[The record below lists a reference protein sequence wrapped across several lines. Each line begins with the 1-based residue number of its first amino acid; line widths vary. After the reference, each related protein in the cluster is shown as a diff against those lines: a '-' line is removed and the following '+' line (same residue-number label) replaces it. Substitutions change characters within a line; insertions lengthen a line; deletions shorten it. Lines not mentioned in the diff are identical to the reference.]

1 MSAYRKKT
9 AKEFSVFLEALEA
22 LPANERVLEG
32 LYTASD
38 LIQEAAY
45 AYAPEIEGE
54 QIVNLILLADS
65 VEREAKKLMKKDSEV
80 TRN

>member
-1 MSAYRKKT
+1 MSAHRRTT
-9 AKEFSVFLEALEA
+9 AREFSVFLEALEA
-22 LPANERVLEG
+22 LPAHERALEG

-45 AYAPEIEGE
+45 AYAHEIEGE

-65 VEREAKKLMKKDSEV
+65 VEREAKRLETNKV
-80 TRN
+80 AIAPN